1 MERAIKTNQAYYET
15 PWRKQLKSIGLFLA
29 CLVLLGLIAG
39 VYLSVNA
46 KAAII
51 GRQVQ
56 NDRIRINEIENEIA
70 DKQSQLAILTSA
82 SEMEKRALDMGFRHA
97 NSDEIL
103 YLVIEG
109 YQGRETV
116 VLASEVKSFVT
127 STTAS
132 ISPEYT
138 ESLYDWLYKK
148 ISLPPVLAEKI
159 TP

>member
-15 PWRKQLKSIGLFLA
+15 PWRKQLKNIGLFLA

-46 KAAII
+46 KAAIV

-56 NDRIRINEIENEIA
+56 NDRFHMNELENEIA

-82 SEMEKRALDMGFRHA
+82 AEMEKRAFAMGFFHA

-109 YQGRETV
+109 YHGKEPA
-116 VLASEVKSFVT
+116 VLASEVKTFVT
-127 STTAS
+127 SSAVK

-138 ESLYDWLYKK
+138 ESLYDWLYKR

-159 TP
+159 IP